1 MARYQSANSGQ
12 RRAQDSPRFPKG
24 FTTIRDLL
32 DGAVASGR
40 YVSIVGV
47 VKDYR
52 LPLPTKGTGKFNTI
66 LKFISGVNETGTDI
80 SLHKDYKCTLTLYDT
95 STEHDNED
103 ININI
108 FRSEAEMPQVE
119 AGDIVIVS
127 MAKFQIYN
135 GTASLLTSYNTD
147 VFVYEAQRLSNCKRS
162 GTARGALKP
171 PTRKPKREPDA
182 TEHEYVLWLFGRI
195 DQSIVPDQHDF
206 SARARQS
213 LNVKDKFSLL
223 QDVKDGKF
231 ADLVVQVVK
240 EPFDMGD
247 KMTLWV
253 SDYTENNSFFLQT
266 RDNVVDW
273 SDGVPARDG
282 DVYGYT
288 NNRKKPIAPLLDEE
302 SSKWSGPVGKRS
314 MQLTCWEPHA
324 TFIRQNINKGD
335 WVRLRNVQIRHGHNS
350 VNIEGCLREDR
361 DHRDRVYVEIME
373 AAGDREN
380 LDQRLVE
387 AIVRKRS
394 YEKAQKKASKNGE
407 KRKAE
412 EDPNRENSKSKR
424 QKKREGIQKAIEE
437 EAAQKQAALGFNELI
452 VSEHQDKAIVPLSTI
467 LEPVYYTTSIANQ
480 EVRLEL
486 PFTCAMYRTNVR
498 VVDFHPASL
507 KDFAVGRES
516 TEYDFLDDNDE
527 DSDGSTTTA
536 TSSSS
541 LPPLSSPPSRYHDA
555 RRNFRWE
562 WRFALKLEEVATP
575 TTTTGTRKKTKSPP
589 AQTWVIV
596 DNPAAQLL
604 LNLDATDLRASSSAD
619 DLGTLRERLFK
630 LWGNLEE
637 RKTRIQTKKR
647 EHARDPLHAPPPES
661 SDVDESA
668 NKEDHYRANARGRGL
683 GGGLGGN
690 EEGVPG
696 SQLSNRPF
704 TCCIRQYG
712 IPSKADEDDDELDD
726 AGEVRKWQRVFGLF
740 GTKIRDE

>member
-1 MARYQSANSGQ
+1 
-12 RRAQDSPRFPKG
+12 
-24 FTTIRDLL
+24 
-32 DGAVASGR
+32 
-40 YVSIVGV
+40 
-47 VKDYR
+47 
-52 LPLPTKGTGKFNTI
+52 
-66 LKFISGVNETGTDI
+66 
-80 SLHKDYKCTLTLYDT
+80 
-95 STEHDNED
+95 
-103 ININI
+103 
-108 FRSEAEMPQVE
+108 MPQVE

-127 MAKFQIYN
+127 AAKFQIYN

-147 VFVYEAQRLSNCKRS
+147 IFVYEAQRLLNCKRS
-162 GTARGALKP
+162 GTARGAMKP

-182 TEHEYVLWLFGRI
+182 TENEYVLWLFGRI
-195 DQSIVPDQHDF
+195 DQSIIPDQHDF

-231 ADLVVQVVK
+231 ADLIAQVVK
-240 EPFDMGD
+240 EPFDLGD
-247 KMTLWV
+247 KMTVWV
-253 SDYTENNSFFLQT
+253 SDYTENNNFFLQT
-266 RDNVVDW
+266 RDNVEW
-273 SDGVPARDG
+273 ADGVPARDG

-288 NNRKKPIAPLLDEE
+288 HNRKKPIAPLLDDD

-324 TFIRQNINKGD
+324 TFIRQNIQKGD
-335 WVRLRNVQIRHGHNS
+335 WVRLRNVQIRYGHNS

-361 DHRDRVYVEIME
+361 DHPNRVCVETLE

-380 LDQRLVE
+380 LDQRLIE
-387 AIVRKRS
+387 AILRKRS
-394 YEKAQKKASKNGE
+394 YEKAQKKALENGE
-407 KRKAE
+407 KRKAA
-412 EDPNRENSKSKR
+412 EDPNRENAKSKR
-424 QKKREGIQKAIEE
+424 QKKRENKHKAIQE

-467 LEPVYYTTSIANQ
+467 LEPVHYTTSIADQ
-480 EVRLEL
+480 EVKLEL

-507 KDFAVGRES
+507 KDFAVGRKS
-516 TEYDFLDDNDE
+516 TEYDFLSDDDE
-527 DSDGSTTTA
+527 DSDATSFST

-541 LPPLSSPPSRYHDA
+541 SPPPSSLPCHHHDA
-555 RRNFRWE
+555 RRNFLWQ
-562 WRFALKLEEVATP
+562 WRFALKLEEVSTAT
-575 TTTTGTRKKTKSPP
+575 TSTSKTKSKTPP
-589 AQTWVIV
+589 VQTWVVV

-604 LNLDATDLRASSSAD
+604 LDLDATDLHSAASAD
-619 DLGTLRERLFK
+619 ELATLRERLFK

-647 EHARDPLHAPPPES
+647 EHARDPLHAPPAES
-661 SDVDESA
+661 SDIDEA
-668 NKEDHYRANARGRGL
+668 VENRGGQGAAGGRDHII
-683 GGGLGGN
+683 

-712 IPSKADEDDDELDD
+712 VSIKAAKDDEMDTAD
-726 AGEVRKWQRVFGLF
+726 VGRKWQRVFGLF

>member
-1 MARYQSANSGQ
+1 MR
-12 RRAQDSPRFPKG
+12 QD
-24 FTTIRDLL
+24 
-32 DGAVASGR
+32 
-40 YVSIVGV
+40 
-47 VKDYR
+47 
-52 LPLPTKGTGKFNTI
+52 
-66 LKFISGVNETGTDI
+66 TDT
-80 SLHKDYKCTLTLYDT
+80 SLYKDYKCTLTLYDT

-119 AGDIVIVS
+119 AGDVVIVS

-135 GTASLLTSYNTD
+135 GTASLLTSYNTE
-147 VFVYEAQRLSNCKRS
+147 VFVYEAQRLPNCKRS

-171 PTRKPKREPDA
+171 STRKPKREPDA

-195 DQSIVPDQHDF
+195 DQSNIPDQHDF

-223 QDVKDGKF
+223 QDVKVEKF
-231 ADLVVQVVK
+231 ADLIVQVVK

-247 KMTLWV
+247 KMTVWV

-273 SDGVPARDG
+273 ADGVPARDG

-302 SSKWSGPVGKRS
+302 SGKWSGPVGKRS
-314 MQLTCWEPHA
+314 IQLTCWEPHA
-324 TFIRQNINKGD
+324 TFIRQNIHKGD

-350 VNIEGCLREDR
+350 ANIEGCLREDR
-361 DHRDRVYVEIME
+361 EHRDRVYVEILE

-387 AIVRKRS
+387 AIVRKRA
-394 YEKAQKKASKNGE
+394 YEKAQKKAVNNGE

-412 EDPNRENSKSKR
+412 EDPNRENAKTKR
-424 QKKREGIQKAIEE
+424 QKKRENIQKAIEE
-437 EAAQKQAALGFNELI
+437 EAAQRQAALGFNELI
-452 VSEHQDKAIVPLSTI
+452 VSEHQDKAIVPLSKI
-467 LEPVYYTTSIANQ
+467 LEPVYYTAFIANQ
-480 EVRLEL
+480 EVKLEL

-498 VVDFHPASL
+498 VVDFHPALL
-507 KDFAVGRES
+507 KDFAVGRDS

-527 DSDGSTTTA
+527 DSDASTTTA

-541 LPPLSSPPSRYHDA
+541 PPLPSFSPCHYHDA
-555 RRNFRWE
+555 RRNFVWQ
-562 WRFALKLEEVATP
+562 WRFALKLEEVSTP
-575 TTTTGTRKKTKSPP
+575 TTTAGTRTKTKSAP

-604 LNLDATDLRASSSAD
+604 LNLDATDLRADSSAD
-619 DLGTLRERLFK
+619 DLATLRERLFK

-661 SDVDESA
+661 SDVEDGA
-668 NKEDHYRANARGRGL
+668 VAVAGKEDYGTSARGRGV
-683 GGGLGGN
+683 GGGGGGSD

-704 TCCIRQYG
+704 TCCLRQYG
-712 IPSKADEDDDELDD
+712 VPTKVDGNEDEVDD
-726 AGEVRKWQRVFGLF
+726 AGEGRKWQRVFGLF

>member
-1 MARYQSANSGQ
+1 
-12 RRAQDSPRFPKG
+12 
-24 FTTIRDLL
+24 
-32 DGAVASGR
+32 
-40 YVSIVGV
+40 
-47 VKDYR
+47 
-52 LPLPTKGTGKFNTI
+52 
-66 LKFISGVNETGTDI
+66 
-80 SLHKDYKCTLTLYDT
+80 
-95 STEHDNED
+95 
-103 ININI
+103 
-108 FRSEAEMPQVE
+108 MPQVE

-127 MAKFQIYN
+127 KAKFQIYKS
-135 GTASLLTSYNTD
+135 TASLLTSYNTD
-147 VFVYEAQRLSNCKRS
+147 VFVYEAQRLPQCKRS
-162 GTARGALKP
+162 GTARAALKP

-195 DQSIVPDQHDF
+195 DQSSIPDQHDF
-206 SARARQS
+206 SARAKQS

-223 QDVKDGKF
+223 QDVKEGKF
-231 ADLVVQVVK
+231 ADLIVQVVK

-247 KMTLWV
+247 KMTVWV

-266 RDNVVDW
+266 RDNLVGW
-273 SDGVPARDG
+273 TDGVPARDG

-302 SSKWSGPVGKRS
+302 SSKWSGPIGKRS

-324 TFIRQNINKGD
+324 TFIRQDIHKGD
-335 WVRLRNVQIRHGHNS
+335 WVRLRNVQIRSGHNL

-361 DHRDRVYVEIME
+361 EHRDRVYVEILE

-380 LDQRLVE
+380 LDERLVE

-394 YEKAQKKASKNGE
+394 YEKAQKKALKNGE

-412 EDPNRENSKSKR
+412 EDPNRETSKTKR
-424 QKKREGIQKAIEE
+424 QKQRESKRKAIEE
-437 EAAQKQAALGFNELI
+437 EVAQKQAALGFNELI
-452 VSEHQDKAIVPLSTI
+452 VSEHQEKAIVPLSTI
-467 LEPVYYTTSIANQ
+467 LDPVYYTTIIADQ
-480 EVRLEL
+480 EVKLEL

-527 DSDGSTTTA
+527 DSDASTTTV

-541 LPPLSSPPSRYHDA
+541 PPPPSSPSSHYHDV
-555 RRNFRWE
+555 RRNFVWQ
-562 WRFALKLEEVATP
+562 WRFALKLEEVSTP
-575 TTTTGTRKKTKSPP
+575 TTVGTRRKTKSPP

-604 LNLDATDLRASSSAD
+604 LNLDATDLRASSSAS
-619 DLGTLRERLFK
+619 DLATLRERLFK

-661 SDVDESA
+661 SDADDGAAA
-668 NKEDHYRANARGRGL
+668 NNRYEDDYGTNAHGRGA
-683 GGGLGGN
+683 GGGRDSN
-690 EEGVPG
+690 EEGVAG

-704 TCCIRQYG
+704 ACCIRQYG
-712 IPSKADEDDDELDD
+712 VPVMADEDDEQVDD
-726 AGEVRKWQRVFGLF
+726 AGEGRKWQRVFGLF